1 MRKVTILFV
10 WLIVAGFL
18 MTDSYAQNSKVGFI
32 NTLAVLSGTDEG
44 RGELDKLEKFVEDKQ
59 KEVSKEAELLQEL
72 QEQYA
77 NQQRTLNAETRVEME
92 RSMQEKDT
100 ALKRLSEDIQLELDQ
115 RRNALLDK
123 MSGKIRKIVTEYA
136 PLNGYGVIFLRDQTQ
151 SYVDPS
157 AEVTQDIIRLYNE
170 QHPVV
175 APPGESE

>member
-10 WLIVAGFL
+10 WLISVGFFI
-18 MTDSYAQNSKVGFI
+18 TNSYSQNSKVGFI

-44 RGELDKLEKFVEDKQ
+44 RGELDKLEEFVEEKQ
-59 KEVSKEAELLQEL
+59 KEVTKEAELLQEL

-92 RSMQEKDT
+92 QSMQEKDK
-100 ALKRLSEDIQLELDQ
+100 ALKRLQEDIQLELDQ
-115 RRNALLDK
+115 RRNVLLEN
-123 MSGKIRKIVTEYA
+123 MSGKIRKIVNEYA

-170 QHPVV
+170 QNPVM
-175 APPGESE
+175 ASGKSE

>member
-1 MRKVTILFV
+1 
-10 WLIVAGFL
+10 

-123 MSGKIRKIVTEYA
+123 MSDKIRKIVNEYA

-175 APPGESE
+175 PPPGESE

>member
-1 MRKVTILFV
+1 
-10 WLIVAGFL
+10 

-123 MSGKIRKIVTEYA
+123 MSGKIRKIVNEYA

-175 APPGESE
+175 PPPGESE